1 RRAASGVR
9 TTADSAADRLA
20 ALRGPE
26 RTQALLALVREQVAA
41 VLGHLTA
48 DEITADRAFKEI
60 GFDSLTAVEL
70 RNRISAATGLRLPT
84 TTVFDFPTP
93 TALAERL
100 SVLLAPD
107 ERTDAEEL
115 ERLLES
121 VTVGGEGFDAL
132 RERLRAALWLWDE
145 QAAKPEAAEEPDDD
159 LETATDE
166 ELFRALD
173 EELGAS

>member
-1 RRAASGVR
+1 
-9 TTADSAADRLA
+9 
-20 ALRGPE
+20 LRGPE
-26 RTQALLALVREQVAA
+26 RTQALLTLVREQVAA

-48 DEITADRAFKEI
+48 DDIAADRAFKEI

-70 RNRISAATGLRLPT
+70 RNRVSAATGLRLPT

-107 ERTDAEEL
+107 ERTDSAEL

-121 VTVGGEGFDAL
+121 VTVDSEGFNEL
-132 RERLRAALWLWDE
+132 RERLRAALWRWDE
-145 QAAKPEAAEEPDDD
+145 QAADPAAGAGQTSDGD
-159 LETATDE
+159 LDTATDE